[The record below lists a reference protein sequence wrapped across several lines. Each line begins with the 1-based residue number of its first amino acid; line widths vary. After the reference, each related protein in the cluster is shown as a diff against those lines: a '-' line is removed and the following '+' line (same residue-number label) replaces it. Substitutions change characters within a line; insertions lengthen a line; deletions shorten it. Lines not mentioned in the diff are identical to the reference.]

1 MENPAFIITIY
12 LCDMGKFLHSTISEE
27 ILNDIIILISNR
39 QNNSLRGLATKLNIS
54 TSHFKRLITY
64 LQSEKL
70 IKNWNIVTNPNI
82 LPKMKI
88 LLFFL
93 KTNPNEPEVVNKLL
107 ENYSDQALSQLEGIT
122 GNYSLVGQFH
132 YIDTS
137 HFLDSLEFLYSLA
150 GKTGF
155 QKYQL
160 IEVIDVL
167 KISGFCSSKIT
178 RSLRLGEHDK
188 LQKIRNIT
196 SGAKMPLTS
205 YQIAQQLDIS
215 QPAIAKLLKKWKDEN
230 IILGYSIT
238 TDYWKDHFVHAYIQL
253 KAPLGKYQMV
263 IDYCI
268 DRIEVQDVFRT
279 NHEYSLLL
287 RTRFLSLKDLNSF
300 IKDIFQHSLVEDTI
314 TSIILDFL
322 R

>member
-1 MENPAFIITIY
+1 M
-12 LCDMGKFLHSTISEE
+12 LSTISKET
-27 ILNDIIILISNR
+27 LNDIFILISIR
-39 QNNSLRGLATKLNIS
+39 SNNSLRGLATNLNLS
-54 TSHFKRLITY
+54 TSQFKKVITY
-64 LQSEKL
+64 LKAEQI
-70 IKNWNIVTNPNI
+70 IKSWDIVINPNI
-82 LPKMKI
+82 FPKNKI
-88 LLFFL
+88 LFFFL

-107 ENYSDQALSQLEGIT
+107 ENYNNQALSQLEGIT

-132 YIDTS
+132 YMDTS

-155 QKYQL
+155 RKYQL
-160 IEVIDVL
+160 IEAIDVL
-167 KISGFCSSKIT
+167 KISGFYCSKIT
-178 RSLRLGEHDK
+178 RLIRSGEHKK
-188 LQKIRNIT
+188 LQKIRNLI

-205 YQIAQQLDIS
+205 YQIAHELEIS

-238 TDYWKDHFVHAYIQL
+238 TDYWKDNFVHAYIQL
-253 KAPLGKYQMV
+253 KAPLGKYQMI

-268 DRIEVQDVFRT
+268 HRIEVQDVFRT

-287 RTRFLSLKDLNSF
+287 RTRFSSLKALNSF
-300 IKDIFQHSLVEDTI
+300 LKEIFQHAHVEDTI

>member
-1 MENPAFIITIY
+1 MIKNNGIIF
-12 LCDMGKFLHSTISEE
+12 MQSAISEE
-27 ILNDIIILISNR
+27 ILNEILELIGTRS
-39 QNNSLRGLATKLNIS
+39 NNSLRGIATRLNIS
-54 TSHFKRLITY
+54 TSQFKRVINHLKA
-64 LQSEKL
+64 EKL
-70 IKNWNIVTNPNI
+70 IKNWNIVISPNI
-82 LPKMKI
+82 FPKMKI

-93 KTNPNEPEVVNKLL
+93 KTNPNEPEVVNKLQ
-107 ENYSDQALSQLEGIT
+107 ENYSDQALSHLEGIT

-132 YIDTS
+132 YLDTS

-167 KISGFCSSKIT
+167 KISGFCCSKTT
-178 RSLRLGEHDK
+178 RTLRSGELDK
-188 LQKIRNIT
+188 LEKIKNIT
-196 SGAKMPLTS
+196 FNAKLPLTS
-205 YQIAQQLDIS
+205 YQMAQQLKIS

-230 IILGYSIT
+230 VILGYSVT
-238 TDYWKDHFVHAYIQL
+238 TDYWKDHFIHAYIQL
-253 KAPLGKYQMV
+253 KAPLGKYQMI
-263 IDYCI
+263 IDFCI
-268 DRIEVQDVFRT
+268 NRIEVQDVYRT

-287 RTRFLSLKDLNSF
+287 RTRFQSLNALNSF
-300 IKDIFQHSLVEDTI
+300 IKEIFQHSIVEDTI

>member
-1 MENPAFIITIY
+1 M
-12 LCDMGKFLHSTISEE
+12 LSTISKEM
-27 ILNDIIILISNR
+27 LQDIFNIISNR
-39 QNNSLRGLATKLNIS
+39 SNNSLRGLGTKLNMS
-54 TSHFKRLITY
+54 TSQFKRIINY
-64 LQSEKL
+64 LQREKL
-70 IKNWNIVTNPNI
+70 IKNWNIVINPNI
-82 LPKMKI
+82 FPKMKI

-107 ENYSDQALSQLEGIT
+107 ENYNDQALSQLEGIT
-122 GNYSLVGQFH
+122 GNYSLVGEFH
-132 YIDTS
+132 YMDTS
-137 HFLDSLEFLYSLA
+137 LFLDSLEFLYSLA

-178 RSLRLGEHDK
+178 RLLRLGEHEK
-188 LQKIRNIT
+188 LQKIRTLT

-205 YQIAQQLDIS
+205 YQIAQQLEIS

-230 IILGYSIT
+230 VILGYSIT

-268 DRIEVQDVFRT
+268 HRIEVQDVFRT
-279 NHEYSLLL
+279 NHEHSLLL
-287 RTRFLSLKDLNSF
+287 RTRFPSLKDLNCF
-300 IKDIFQHSLVEDTI
+300 LKEIFQHSHVEDTI